1 MSTFLFFIINN
12 HKVIHEGDG
21 KYMYYI
27 FKIWEIKECV
37 LKLFFV
43 FSYFFFFSPIPSVR
57 VRYIV
62 N

>member
-21 KYMYYI
+21 KYRYYI

-43 FSYFFFFSPIPSVR
+43 FSYFFFFFSHPLGSC
-57 VRYIV
+57 
-62 N
+62 

>member
-37 LKLFFV
+37 FKN
-43 FSYFFFFSPIPSVR
+43 FFFSHFFSFSHPLGSC
-57 VRYIV
+57 
-62 N
+62 